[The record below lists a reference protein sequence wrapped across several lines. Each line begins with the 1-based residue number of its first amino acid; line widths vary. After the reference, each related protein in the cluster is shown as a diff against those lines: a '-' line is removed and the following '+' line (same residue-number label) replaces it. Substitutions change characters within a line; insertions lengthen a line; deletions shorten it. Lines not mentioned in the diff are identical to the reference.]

1 MYIPLDTTSQMDVTY
16 KTAFTPTIT
25 LGGTV
30 AHRGVVLSG
39 FENYLHYQI
48 KVNVAITAVYGDRI
62 TVSVYV
68 GTTTYIK
75 QLNINFFVMISVATG
90 GKYAS
95 VEVLSASKDLFKNRF
110 YDSVFG

>member
-1 MYIPLDTTSQMDVTY
+1 MDVTY
-16 KTAFTPTIT
+16 KTPFASTIT
-25 LGGTV
+25 LTGPE

-48 KVNVAITAVYGDRI
+48 KVNVAITVVHNDRI
-62 TVSVYV
+62 TVRVYV

-75 QLNINFFVMISVATG
+75 QLNINFFVMGSVAG

-95 VEVLSASKDLFKNRF
+95 VEVLSASKDLSKNRF
-110 YDSVFG
+110 HDAGFG